1 MLKLIVLPLLLFISA
16 TAFAQENYTLFNP
29 TPRDKMREFSID
41 RPDITESPISV
52 DPGHFQFEG
61 DVIKWSKASAGKS
74 IETISLMSGLYKMG
88 LTKSWD
94 IQVGLELHNIVKDPE
109 GKTIEKGY
117 GSTTIRLKH
126 NFWGNDGEK
135 KTALGMI
142 PYISFPSGNPLKV
155 NSDVTF
161 GIGFP
166 YSYDVSEKL
175 GIGGQS
181 QFDFI
186 PSEEGGHDMSFFQTI
201 VVGGPLIGKM
211 DYFVEGLVT
220 FYDGSS
226 IFNLDGGLIYNI
238 SDNVKV
244 DIATNIGLNDEA
256 PTRVFLGLSFRI

>member
-1 MLKLIVLPLLLFISA
+1 MQKLLALLLFLFSCA
-16 TAFAQENYTLFNP
+16 AAFAQENYSLFNP
-29 TPRDKMREFSID
+29 TPRDQMREFSID

-61 DVIKWSKASAGKS
+61 DLIKWSKASAGKS

-94 IQVGLELHNIVKDPE
+94 IQIGLELHNIVKDPE

-142 PYISFPSGNPLKV
+142 PYISVPSGNS
-155 NSDVTF
+155 SDITF

-181 QFDFI
+181 QFDFV
-186 PSEEGGHDMSFFQTI
+186 PSEKGGHDMSFFQTI
-201 VVGGPLIGKM
+201 VVGGPLLGKM
-211 DYFVEGLVT
+211 DYFVEGVVT
-220 FYDGSS
+220 IFDGTS